1 MRVLLIL
8 FILLG
13 FPALEIFV
21 LAKLAGAIGWWLL
34 LWLILSA
41 FAGWTLIQEEKMA
54 MFGRLFS
61 ALQSGQP
68 LGYAMLD
75 SLRTLFAGVLLI
87 FPGVVSDFIA
97 LVLLLLPRPKA
108 SGPAPRNANPSRDSG
123 PDGDVIIEGEW
134 QREEDKRL
142 K

>member
-1 MRVLLIL
+1 MRFLLIV

-21 LAKLAGAIGWWLL
+21 LAKLAGIIGWWLL
-34 LWLILSA
+34 LWLILGA
-41 FAGWTLIQEEKMA
+41 LAGWTLIQEEKLA

-61 ALQSGQP
+61 ALQSGQS

-75 SLRTLFAGVLLI
+75 SLRTLLAGVLLI
-87 FPGVVSDFIA
+87 FPGVVSDVMA
-97 LVLLLLPRPKA
+97 LLLLLLPRPKA
-108 SGPAPRNANPSRDSG
+108 LRRPAAEESGDI
-123 PDGDVIIEGEW
+123 IIEGEW

>member
-1 MRVLLIL
+1 
-8 FILLG
+8 
-13 FPALEIFV
+13 
-21 LAKLAGAIGWWLL
+21 
-34 LWLILSA
+34 
-41 FAGWTLIQEEKMA
+41 

-87 FPGVVSDFIA
+87 FPGVVSDAVA

-108 SGPAPRNANPSRDSG
+108 MPVANNPAP
-123 PDGDVIIEGEW
+123 
-134 QREEDKRL
+134 EEEHHRRRVAAGRRQDA
-142 K
+142 

>member
-1 MRVLLIL
+1 MQLLIVF

-13 FPALEIFV
+13 FPALEMVV
-21 LAKLAGAIGWWLL
+21 LFRVADLIGWWLL
-34 LWLILSA
+34 PWLILSA
-41 FAGWTLIQEEKMA
+41 VAGWTLIQEERLA

-68 LGYAMLD
+68 LGFAMLD

-87 FPGVVSDFIA
+87 FPGVISDGLAVI
-97 LVLLLLPRPKA
+97 LLLLPRARMP
-108 SGPAPRNANPSRDSG
+108 PPRSRDTG
-123 PDGDVIIEGEW
+123 EDVIIEGEW
-134 QREEDKRL
+134 QREEDPRL

>member
-21 LAKLAGAIGWWLL
+21 LAKLAGIIGWWLL

-41 FAGWTLIQEEKMA
+41 FVGWTLIQEEKLA

-75 SLRTLFAGVLLI
+75 SMRTLLAGVLLI
-87 FPGVVSDFIA
+87 FPGVVSDVMA
-97 LVLLLLPRPKA
+97 LVLLLLPHPKA
-108 SGPAPRNANPSRDSG
+108 IPGGSPAQEET
-123 PDGDVIIEGEW
+123 IIEGEW

>member
-1 MRVLLIL
+1 MRFLLIV

-21 LAKLAGAIGWWLL
+21 LAKLAGIIGWWLL
-34 LWLILSA
+34 LWLILA
-41 FAGWTLIQEEKMA
+41 ALTGWTLIQEEKLA

-61 ALQSGQP
+61 SLQSGQS

-75 SLRTLFAGVLLI
+75 SLRTLLAGVLLI
-87 FPGVVSDFIA
+87 FPGVVSDVMA
-97 LVLLLLPRPKA
+97 LALLLLPRAK
-108 SGPAPRNANPSRDSG
+108 APRTPVADESG
-123 PDGDVIIEGEW
+123 EVIIEGEW
-134 QREEDKRL
+134 QREEERRL

>member
-1 MRVLLIL
+1 MRLLLIL

-21 LAKLAGAIGWWLL
+21 LAQLAGVIGWWLL

-54 MFGRLFS
+54 VFGRLFS

-87 FPGVVSDFIA
+87 FPGVVSDVMA
-97 LVLLLLPRPKA
+97 LALLLLPRPKMA
-108 SGPAPRNANPSRDSG
+108 PGNNPAPDET
-123 PDGDVIIEGEW
+123 IIEGEW

>member
-1 MRVLLIL
+1 MRFLLIV

-21 LAKLAGAIGWWLL
+21 LAKLAGIIGWWLL
-34 LWLILSA
+34 LWLILGA
-41 FAGWTLIQEEKMA
+41 LAGWTLIQEEKLA

-61 ALQSGQP
+61 SIQSGQS

-75 SLRTLFAGVLLI
+75 SLRTLLAGVLLI
-87 FPGVVSDFIA
+87 FPGVVSDVMA
-97 LVLLLLPRPKA
+97 LLLLLLPRPKVLRRPA
-108 SGPAPRNANPSRDSG
+108 AEESGDI
-123 PDGDVIIEGEW
+123 IIEGEW

>member
-1 MRVLLIL
+1 MQLLIVF

-13 FPALEIFV
+13 FPALEMVV
-21 LAKLAGAIGWWLL
+21 LFRVADLIGWWLL
-34 LWLILSA
+34 PWLILSA
-41 FAGWTLIQEEKMA
+41 VAGWTLIQEERLA

-68 LGYAMLD
+68 LGFAMLD

-87 FPGVVSDFIA
+87 FPGVISDGLAVI
-97 LVLLLLPRPKA
+97 LLLLPRARMP
-108 SGPAPRNANPSRDSG
+108 PPPSRDTG
-123 PDGDVIIEGEW
+123 EDVIIEGEW
-134 QREEDKRL
+134 QREEDPRL

>member
-1 MRVLLIL
+1 MRLLIVF

-21 LAKLAGAIGWWLL
+21 LFRLADAIGWWLL
-34 LWLILSA
+34 PWLILSA
-41 FAGWTLIQEEKMA
+41 VAGWTLIQEERMA
-54 MFGRLFS
+54 VFGRLFS
-61 ALQSGQP
+61 SLQSGQP

-87 FPGVVSDFIA
+87 FPGVISDA
-97 LVLLLLPRPKA
+97 LAVLLLLLPRPKV
-108 SGPAPRNANPSRDSG
+108 SRPPVRESSDE
-123 PDGDVIIEGEW
+123 VIIEGEW

>member
-1 MRVLLIL
+1 MRFLLIL

-21 LAKLAGAIGWWLL
+21 LAKLAGSIGWWLL
-34 LWLILSA
+34 LWLILAA

-54 MFGRLFS
+54 IFGRLFS
-61 ALQSGQP
+61 SLQSGQP

-87 FPGVVSDFIA
+87 FPGVVSDAVA

-108 SGPAPRNANPSRDSG
+108 MRTGNPAPEEI
-123 PDGDVIIEGEW
+123 IIEGEW
-134 QREEDKRL
+134 QREEGKKLGDRRDM
-142 K
+142 

>member
-1 MRVLLIL
+1 MQLLIVF

-21 LAKLAGAIGWWLL
+21 LFRLADSIGWWLL
-34 LWLILSA
+34 PWLVLSA
-41 FAGWTLIQEEKMA
+41 VVGWKLIQEERLA

-61 ALQSGQP
+61 SLQSGQP
-68 LGYAMLD
+68 LGFAMLD
-75 SLRTLFAGVLLI
+75 SLRTLFAGVLLML
-87 FPGVVSDFIA
+87 PGVISDFLAVI
-97 LVLLLLPRPKA
+97 LLLLPRSKTA
-108 SGPAPRNANPSRDSG
+108 SRPMPHDVGD
-123 PDGDVIIEGEW
+123 DGVIEGEW

>member
-1 MRVLLIL
+1 MRLLIVF

-21 LAKLAGAIGWWLL
+21 LFRLADAIGWWLL
-34 LWLILSA
+34 PWLILSA
-41 FAGWTLIQEEKMA
+41 AAGWALIQEERLA
-54 MFGRLFS
+54 VFGRLFS
-61 ALQSGQP
+61 SLQSGQP

-87 FPGVVSDFIA
+87 FPGVISDGLAVI
-97 LVLLLLPRPKA
+97 LLLLPRPKVPRPLAREA
-108 SGPAPRNANPSRDSG
+108 SEDE
-123 PDGDVIIEGEW
+123 VIIEGEW

>member
-1 MRVLLIL
+1 MRFLLIL

-13 FPALEIFV
+13 FPALEIFA
-21 LAKLAGAIGWWLL
+21 LAKLAGVIGWWLL

-61 ALQSGQP
+61 ALQAGQP

-87 FPGVVSDFIA
+87 FPGVVSDMVA
-97 LVLLLLPRPKA
+97 LVLLLLPSPKA
-108 SGPAPRNANPSRDSG
+108 KATQTQNPAPEEI
-123 PDGDVIIEGEW
+123 IIEGEW

>member
-1 MRVLLIL
+1 M
-8 FILLG
+8 ILLS
-13 FPALEIFV
+13 FPALEIVV
-21 LAKLAGAIGWWLL
+21 LFRLADAIGWWLL
-34 LWLILSA
+34 PWLILSA
-41 FAGWTLIQEEKMA
+41 AAGWALIQEERLA

-68 LGYAMLD
+68 PGFAMLD

-87 FPGVVSDFIA
+87 FPGVISDGLAVI
-97 LVLLLLPRPKA
+97 LLLLPRSKVPP
-108 SGPAPRNANPSRDSG
+108 SPAREAG
-123 PDGDVIIEGEW
+123 EGEVIIEGEW

>member
-21 LAKLAGAIGWWLL
+21 LAKLAGVIGWWLL

-41 FAGWTLIQEEKMA
+41 FVGWTLIQEEKLA

-75 SLRTLFAGVLLI
+75 SMRTLLAGVLLI
-87 FPGVVSDFIA
+87 FPGVVSDVMA

-108 SGPAPRNANPSRDSG
+108 IPGGNPAQEET
-123 PDGDVIIEGEW
+123 IIEGEW

>member
-1 MRVLLIL
+1 MRILLIL

-21 LAKLAGAIGWWLL
+21 LVKLAGVIGWWLL
-34 LWLILSA
+34 LWLILAA
-41 FAGWTLIQEEKMA
+41 FAGWTLIQEEKLA
-54 MFGRLFS
+54 VFGRLFS
-61 ALQSGQP
+61 SLQSGQP

-75 SLRTLFAGVLLI
+75 SVRTLFAGVLLI
-87 FPGVVSDFIA
+87 FPGVVSDVMA

-108 SGPAPRNANPSRDSG
+108 GRNKNQPAEEI
-123 PDGDVIIEGEW
+123 VIEGEW

>member
-21 LAKLAGAIGWWLL
+21 MAKLASVIGWWLL
-34 LWLILSA
+34 PWLILSA
-41 FAGWTLIQEEKMA
+41 FAGWTLIQEEKLA
-54 MFGRLFS
+54 LFGRLFS
-61 ALQSGQP
+61 SLQSGQP

-75 SLRTLFAGVLLI
+75 SLRTLLAGVLLI
-87 FPGVVSDFIA
+87 FPGVVSDVVA
-97 LVLLLLPRPKA
+97 LALLLLPRPKA
-108 SGPAPRNANPSRDSG
+108 ARSNNSAPE
-123 PDGDVIIEGEW
+123 DGIIEGEW
-134 QREEDKRL
+134 QREEDKKL

>member
-13 FPALEIFV
+13 FPALEIFA
-21 LAKLAGAIGWWLL
+21 LAKLAGVIGWWLL

-87 FPGVVSDFIA
+87 FPGVVSDVVA

-108 SGPAPRNANPSRDSG
+108 IRPHNSVPEEI
-123 PDGDVIIEGEW
+123 IIEGEW

>member
-1 MRVLLIL
+1 MRVLLVL

-21 LAKLAGAIGWWLL
+21 LVQLAGVIVWWLL
-34 LWLILSA
+34 LWLVVSA
-41 FAGWTLIQEEKMA
+41 FVGWTLIQEEKLA
-54 MFGRLFS
+54 VFGRLFS
-61 ALQSGQP
+61 SLQSGQP

-75 SLRTLFAGVLLI
+75 SLRTLLAGVLLI
-87 FPGVVSDFIA
+87 FPGVVSDVIA
-97 LVLLLLPRPKA
+97 LVLLLLPRPKVVPG
-108 SGPAPRNANPSRDSG
+108 SSP
-123 PDGDVIIEGEW
+123 VQEETIIEGEW

>member
-87 FPGVVSDFIA
+87 FPGVVSDAVA
-97 LVLLLLPRPKA
+97 LALLLLPRPKEKA
-108 SGPAPRNANPSRDSG
+108 IRTHNLAPEEI
-123 PDGDVIIEGEW
+123 IIEGEW

>member
-1 MRVLLIL
+1 MRLLLIL

-21 LAKLAGAIGWWLL
+21 LAQLAGVVGWWLL
-34 LWLILSA
+34 VWLILAA
-41 FAGWTLIQEEKMA
+41 FAGWTLIQEEKLA
-54 MFGRLFS
+54 VFGRLFS

-87 FPGVVSDFIA
+87 FPGVVSDVMA

-108 SGPAPRNANPSRDSG
+108 SRSNNPAPDET
-123 PDGDVIIEGEW
+123 IIEGEW

>member
-1 MRVLLIL
+1 MRVFLIL
-8 FILLG
+8 IILLG

-21 LAKLAGAIGWWLL
+21 LAKLAGVIGWWLL
-34 LWLILSA
+34 LWLILAA

-75 SLRTLFAGVLLI
+75 SLRALFAGVLLI
-87 FPGVVSDFIA
+87 FPGVVSDVVA
-97 LVLLLLPRPKA
+97 LALLLLPRTEEKA
-108 SGPAPRNANPSRDSG
+108 IRTHNPAPEEI
-123 PDGDVIIEGEW
+123 IIEGEW

>member
-1 MRVLLIL
+1 
-8 FILLG
+8 
-13 FPALEIFV
+13 
-21 LAKLAGAIGWWLL
+21 
-34 LWLILSA
+34 
-41 FAGWTLIQEEKMA
+41 MA

-87 FPGVVSDFIA
+87 FPGVVSDFVA

-108 SGPAPRNANPSRDSG
+108 SGPAPRNASPSRNSS

>member
-21 LAKLAGAIGWWLL
+21 LAKLAGVIGWWLL

-41 FAGWTLIQEEKMA
+41 FVGWTLIQEEKLA

-75 SLRTLFAGVLLI
+75 SMRTLLAGVLLI
-87 FPGVVSDFIA
+87 FPGVVSDVMA

-108 SGPAPRNANPSRDSG
+108 IPGNSPAQEET
-123 PDGDVIIEGEW
+123 IIEGEW

>member
-1 MRVLLIL
+1 MRVLLVL

-21 LAKLAGAIGWWLL
+21 LAKLAGVIGWWLL

-41 FAGWTLIQEEKMA
+41 FAGWTLIQEEKLA
-54 MFGRLFS
+54 VFGRLFS
-61 ALQSGQP
+61 SLQSGQP

-75 SLRTLFAGVLLI
+75 SLRTLLAGVLLI
-87 FPGVVSDFIA
+87 FPGVVSDVMA

-108 SGPAPRNANPSRDSG
+108 SRTAQPGAG
-123 PDGDVIIEGEW
+123 
-134 QREEDKRL
+134 
-142 K
+142 

>member
-21 LAKLAGAIGWWLL
+21 LAKLAGVIGWWLL
-34 LWLILSA
+34 VWLILSA
-41 FAGWTLIQEEKMA
+41 FVGWTLIQEEKLA

-75 SLRTLFAGVLLI
+75 SMRTLLAGVLLI
-87 FPGVVSDFIA
+87 FPGVVSDVMA

-108 SGPAPRNANPSRDSG
+108 IPGSSPAQEET
-123 PDGDVIIEGEW
+123 IIEGEW